1 MSRTALIGAATT
13 LASMLAVSIAYAGQA
28 APAKTALTGPYL
40 GSYTAKLTPEGAI
53 DKGDA
58 RMAGKFTLVLR
69 RNGTYS
75 ASNPLDGPTIRG
87 RFAALTGHRL
97 RFYDDFGCKTG
108 GFERPQGGT
117 YRWALDGTRLTFKR
131 ISEGPCWGRTQTLT
145 YPVWRRK

>member
-1 MSRTALIGAATT
+1 MSRTALIGVATT
-13 LASMLAVSIAYAGQA
+13 LTSMLAVSIGYAGQA
-28 APAKTALTGPYL
+28 APARTVLSGPFL
-40 GSYTAKLTPEGAI
+40 GSYTATLTPEGAI

-75 ASNPLDGPTIRG
+75 ASNPLDGPTVRG
-87 RFAALTGHRL
+87 RLAALAGHRL

-117 YRWALDGTRLTFKR
+117 YRWSLDGRRLTLER
-131 ISEGPCWGRTQTLT
+131 VSEGPCWGRTQTLT
-145 YPVWRRK
+145 YPVWIRK